1 MKRSRLLI
9 RVMIAGA
16 LGTLILGI
24 ALLYSWAR
32 RMAVAGQDSWLV
44 SKLAMF
50 VEETG
55 RLPEDAH
62 EFVVHIVPSNEA
74 AEVEANI
81 NATYEFSGASISDV
95 AAWRKDF
102 LILRVADTKRQQ
114 KVNFMLGGDL
124 RGFVRKKKGRHAE
137 ENSAEQTE

>member
-1 MKRSRLLI
+1 MKRSRSII
-9 RVMIAGA
+9 RLMIAGA
-16 LGTLILGI
+16 LGALILGI
-24 ALLYSWAR
+24 AVLYSWAR

-74 AEVEANI
+74 AKVEANI
-81 NATYEFSGASISDV
+81 NATYEFSEASISDV

-102 LILRVADTKRQQ
+102 LVLRKADAKRQQ
-114 KVNFMLGGDL
+114 KVNFMLAGHL
-124 RGFVRKKKGRHAE
+124 RGLIREKKVRYAE
-137 ENSAEQTE
+137 KNSAETRR